1 MAKVMVIYKKPN
13 DESKFKAYYE
23 NDHVKLVKQVP
34 NVQSAEL
41 DYVTAAMNT
50 DESYY
55 LAATIE
61 FQSKNSLGDA
71 LQSPEWA
78 KVTEDAENMMQFLP
92 EPPLVLI
99 TE

>member
-1 MAKVMVIYKKPN
+1 MAKVMVIYKKPT
-13 DESKFKAYYE
+13 DETNFTKYYE
-23 NDHVKLVKQVP
+23 NEHMNLVQQVP
-34 NVQSAEL
+34 YIRKAEL

-55 LAATIE
+55 LATTIE
-61 FQSKNSLGDA
+61 FESKQRIGEA

-78 KVTEDAENMMQFLP
+78 RVTEDAENMMKFLP

>member
-1 MAKVMVIYKKPN
+1 MAKMMVIYKKPN
-13 DESKFKAYYE
+13 DEAKFKTYYE
-23 NDHVKLVKQVP
+23 NNHVQLVQQVP
-34 NVQSAEL
+34 YVQHAEL
-41 DYVTAAMNT
+41 NYVTAALNT

-55 LAATIE
+55 LAATIAFE
-61 FQSKNSLGDA
+61 TKETLGDA

-78 KVTEDAENMMQFLP
+78 KVTEDAENMMQYLP

>member
-1 MAKVMVIYKKPN
+1 MAKVIVIYKKPT
-13 DESKFKAYYE
+13 DEENFKNYYE
-23 NDHVKLVKQVP
+23 NEHIKLVQQVP
-34 NVQSAEL
+34 YIQKADL

-50 DESYY
+50 EESYY

-61 FQSKNSLGDA
+61 FESKQRIGEA

-78 KVTEDAENMMQFLP
+78 KVTEDAENMMKFLP
-92 EPPLVLI
+92 EAPLVLI

>member
-1 MAKVMVIYKKPN
+1 MAKVIVIYKKPT
-13 DESKFKAYYE
+13 DEAKFRQYYE
-23 NDHVKLVKQVP
+23 QEHIKLVQQVP
-34 NVQSAEL
+34 YIQKADLN
-41 DYVTAAMNT
+41 YVTAALNT
-50 DESYY
+50 EESYY

-61 FQSKNSLGDA
+61 FESKQRISEA

-78 KVTEDAENMMQFLP
+78 KVTEDAENMMEFLS